1 MSMLYAPLSSEVGCE
16 KSNYASIRRA
26 CDKSGARQIKKTAL
40 CTETHVPF
48 QENSRESLMTESGF
62 LTFKGSTIT
71 KGQVID
77 LVVLDCSKLWRIW
90 TPENQEKGAVLAVT
104 KRALDT
110 RVP

>member
-1 MSMLYAPLSSEVGCE
+1 MARWENRPGSE
-16 KSNYASIRRA
+16 S
-26 CDKSGARQIKKTAL
+26 Q
-40 CTETHVPF
+40 TEGPAWRLPEVEDF
-48 QENSRESLMTESGF
+48 MNKSGF

-90 TPENQEKGAVLAVT
+90 TPENQEKGAALALTKHVLN
-104 KRALDT
+104 T

>member
-1 MSMLYAPLSSEVGCE
+1 MKNVRYIYIYIYKV
-16 KSNYASIRRA
+16 N
-26 CDKSGARQIKKTAL
+26 
-40 CTETHVPF
+40 
-48 QENSRESLMTESGF
+48 F

-90 TPENQEKGAVLAVT
+90 TPENQEKGAALALT

>member
-1 MSMLYAPLSSEVGCE
+1 MHYFILEV
-16 KSNYASIRRA
+16 S
-26 CDKSGARQIKKTAL
+26 
-40 CTETHVPF
+40 
-48 QENSRESLMTESGF
+48 F

-77 LVVLDCSKLWRIW
+77 LVVLDCSKLWCIW
-90 TPENQEKGAVLAVT
+90 TPENQEKAAVLAVT

>member
-1 MSMLYAPLSSEVGCE
+1 MYKNVNIYIYKVS
-16 KSNYASIRRA
+16 
-26 CDKSGARQIKKTAL
+26 
-40 CTETHVPF
+40 
-48 QENSRESLMTESGF
+48 F

-90 TPENQEKGAVLAVT
+90 TPENQEKGAALALT
-104 KRALDT
+104 KHVLDT

>member
-1 MSMLYAPLSSEVGCE
+1 MWGPEPGCE
-16 KSNYASIRRA
+16 SLETRMAHSESWQKH
-26 CDKSGARQIKKTAL
+26 
-40 CTETHVPF
+40 TEYDMYSTYIFKV
-48 QENSRESLMTESGF
+48 SF